1 MTFSAQPHGFFE
13 HINHTQNQIE
23 LINDVLRNEQYKYKT
38 NRFCILTDRNFKV
51 IEKIEISDMDDCCV
65 IDHPVMILARKFAN
79 QNNLNN
85 NGFKLGDKRPMSN
98 IDSI

>member
-1 MTFSAQPHGFFE
+1 
-13 HINHTQNQIE
+13 
-23 LINDVLRNEQYKYKT
+23 
-38 NRFCILTDRNFKV
+38 
-51 IEKIEISDMDDCCV
+51 MDDCCV